1 MKSPLVSYTKARLAE
16 LFSRPPYAT
25 GVALSGGGAR
35 GFAHVGVLQALHE
48 ARIHPDI
55 VAGVSA
61 GAVAAVFYAS
71 GIPFDKMLKAFDSLK
86 FNDFAELSVPKDGF
100 FKLDRF
106 RKFLRDTIPYKRIED
121 LPVKTVIC
129 ATDIDSGESV
139 AFEEGPLPECV
150 AASCSIPIVFKPAV
164 INGVKYV
171 DGGLTHNLPAWAIR
185 SRCRTL
191 YGINVSPMVR
201 QKSKGTLIDIA
212 TKSFKLMAKNNAIH
226 DMQICDHV
234 IELSDIAHY
243 NIFNLNEIKSIYK
256 AGYETT
262 KRAINKS

>member
-106 RKFLRDTIPYKRIED
+106 RKFLREIGR
-121 LPVKTVIC
+121 
-129 ATDIDSGESV
+129 A
-139 AFEEGPLPECV
+139 
-150 AASCSIPIVFKPAV
+150 
-164 INGVKYV
+164 
-171 DGGLTHNLPAWAIR
+171 
-185 SRCRTL
+185 
-191 YGINVSPMVR
+191 
-201 QKSKGTLIDIA
+201 
-212 TKSFKLMAKNNAIH
+212 
-226 DMQICDHV
+226 HV
-234 IELSDIAHY
+234 
-243 NIFNLNEIKSIYK
+243 
-256 AGYETT
+256 
-262 KRAINKS
+262 

>member
-1 MKSPLVSYTKARLAE
+1 MKSHLVSYTKARLAD
-16 LFSRPPYAT
+16 LFSRPPYTT

-35 GFAHVGVLQALHE
+35 GFAHIGVLQALHE
-48 ARIHPDI
+48 ADVHPDI

-71 GIPFDKMLKAFDSLK
+71 GIPFDMMLKAFEAHK

-106 RKFLRDTIPYKRIED
+106 RKFLRDVIPYKRIED
-121 LPVKTVIC
+121 LPIKTVIC
-129 ATDIDSGESV
+129 ATDIDTGESV

-150 AASCSIPIVFKPAV
+150 AASCSIPIVFKPAI

-212 TKSFKLMAKNNAIH
+212 TKTFKLMAKNNAVH

-234 IELSDIAHY
+234 IELSDIAHF
-243 NIFNLNEIKSIYK
+243 NIFSLNEMKSIYK

-262 KRAINKS
+262 KRTIIKS